1 MAKKIKEDVI
11 IEVVQVA
18 AIVGNVSIEIIKD
31 TQHLKVGEIYKESG
45 DIAANLI
52 AKGIAKII

>member
-11 IEVVQVA
+11 IEIVQVA
-18 AIVGNVSIEIIKD
+18 EIKGNVSIEIIKD